1 MMVEPGVVLLVV
13 VIIVLVVAVG
23 PGLWALAF
31 QVVILHLVLRVVMDN
46 QMILGQDPL

>member
-13 VIIVLVVAVG
+13 VIIVLVVAVVPVLG
-23 PGLWALAF
+23 ALVF

-46 QMILGQDPL
+46 QMILGREQR

>member
-13 VIIVLVVAVG
+13 VITVLVVEVVRV
-23 PGLWALAF
+23 LWDLVF

-46 QMILGQDPL
+46 QMILGREQR